1 MQETTGNVAQT
12 INKLTICK
20 LNDSLESLLHECPLA
35 LIFIISQYFLQEIH
49 TRAAAHVNKPPE
61 QTAAA
66 AAGVKKE
73 EPAETPPPPVN
84 GASTKTEAP
93 EASE

>member
-1 MQETTGNVAQT
+1 M
-12 INKLTICK
+12 
-20 LNDSLESLLHECPLA
+20 
-35 LIFIISQYFLQEIH
+35 QEIH

-66 AAGVKKE
+66 AGVKKE
-73 EPAETPPPPVN
+73 EPAETPPPVN